1 MSTHQAIGRRAGL
14 TLVELL
20 LVVVIVSI
28 LAGLAIPNY
37 QNVVT
42 KARAADLLG
51 RIDVVEV
58 AVQSYLGD
66 NNAWPGETGT
76 GVIPTGIVSYLPAG
90 ELQLHGGGLPARL
103 GERRRPHRGRNRDRQ
118 PAARKCAGG
127 PRRPRPLVRVRQ
139 PVRVHPRAELIRPS
153 PLGPPGSHA
162 RTRASAARS

>member
-1 MSTHQAIGRRAGL
+1 MSTRHAIGRRAGF

-66 NNAWPGETGT
+66 NNAWPSDAGV
-76 GVIPTGIVSYLPAG
+76 GVIPAGVVSYLPANFSFTG
-90 ELQLHGGGLPARL
+90 DDFQLDWENGGGLIGVGIVTDNQAL
-103 GERRRPHRGRNRDRQ
+103 GNALVDVAGPGRWFVSGNRYVFILEQ
-118 PAARKCAGG
+118 
-127 PRRPRPLVRVRQ
+127 
-139 PVRVHPRAELIRPS
+139 S
-153 PLGPPGSHA
+153 
-162 RTRASAARS
+162 

>member
-76 GVIPTGIVSYLPAG
+76 GVIPTGIVSYLPANFSFTG
-90 ELQLHGGGLPARL
+90 EDFQLDWENGGGLIGVGIVTDNQLL
-103 GERRRPHRGRNRDRQ
+103 GNALVDLAGPGRWFVSGNRYVFILEQ
-118 PAARKCAGG
+118 
-127 PRRPRPLVRVRQ
+127 
-139 PVRVHPRAELIRPS
+139 S
-153 PLGPPGSHA
+153 
-162 RTRASAARS
+162 